1 MFDELTALTDLSL
14 HDNGLSTLPAGVF
27 NELTSLT
34 TLNLGDNPGAPFSP
48 TAVALPDDGE
58 VLDAGGD
65 VTLDGSGSDGG
76 PWGTN
81 VTYSWAASGAAV
93 TFDDAASATPV
104 VTIPALADG
113 TELTF
118 TLTVTGRATNTSRG
132 SAPATDT
139 ATVTAVVD
147 PTAGICG
154 RTEAVRDAI
163 VARISG
169 VASCADVTDAQL
181 AAITGTLDLRSDG
194 ITTLAAGDFDGLTAL
209 TTLRL
214 RGNSL
219 STLPAGVFDELTAL
233 TTLDLR
239 NNSLSTLP
247 AGVFDKLT
255 ALTTLRLEGNLG
267 APFSPEADALP
278 DDGTVPVAGG
288 DVTLDGSGSGG
299 PWSTNVTYSWAL
311 TSPTSGVTVTFDDAA
326 SATPVVTIPAL
337 ADGTELTFTL
347 TVTGRATNTSNGS
360 APDTDTAT
368 VTSVFDPTAGICGRT
383 EAVRDAIV
391 ALISGVV
398 SCADVTDTQLAAIT
412 GTLSLD
418 SKGISALAAG
428 DFDELTALTALDLQN
443 NSLST
448 LPAGVFDELTAL
460 TALDLQNNS
469 LSTLPAGVFDNNTAL
484 TALYLNSNSLS
495 TLPAGVF
502 DGLTALTTLSL
513 SNTSLST
520 LPAGVFD
527 QLTALTDL
535 FLHTNSLS
543 TLPAGVFDQLTA
555 LTSLTLGTNSL
566 STLRAGVF
574 DQLTAVTNLQLH
586 DNSLS
591 TLPAGVFDQL
601 TALTTL
607 RLQDNPGAP
616 FSPTA
621 DALPDDGT
629 VPAAGGDVTLDG
641 SGSGGPW
648 GTNVTYSWAAGGAAV
663 TFDDAASATPVVT
676 IPALAAGIELTFTLT
691 VTGRATNASNGSA
704 PDTDTATV
712 TAVGVPE
719 LSFAPN
725 VVTVNEDAVSATLTV
740 ELDPASTGTV
750 TVDYATRD
758 GVGAAKAG
766 EDYTATSGTLTF
778 AATETSKTFTVPIL
792 DDDVYENNESFSVDL
807 TNPTGATLV
816 ASGATVRIDSE
827 DAVPTASMADVTVDE
842 GAGTMTLTLRL
853 SHPSDAEIAYFTIYD
868 EDDET
873 GTATEGD
880 DYDDFLLGPGRIARI
895 TVPAGDLSQTFD
907 ITIVD
912 DGVDEPD
919 ETIKILWEKNI
930 NDEVTPSFFTFTGTF
945 TDNDTA
951 GVTVSKTALTVTEAD
966 TTGDSYTVVLDSQ
979 PTANVVVT
987 VAGHAGTE
995 VLPAPTTLT
1004 FTSTTWNTPQPVTV
1018 TAADDTDTANDTV
1031 SLTHSAASTDSN
1043 YDAIVIGGVTVTVE
1057 DHDTAQVT
1065 GVMVAPGNAQL
1076 TVGWAA
1082 VANATGYE
1090 VQWKSGGQSY
1100 NTSDRQ
1106 ATVASG
1112 STTSH
1117 TLPGLANDTE
1127 YTVRVRATRTGA
1139 NDGPYSDEEM
1149 ATPKAAGVTVSKTS
1163 LTVTE
1168 EDTAGDSY
1176 TVVLDNQ
1183 PTASV
1188 VVTVAGHAGTEVLP
1202 APTTL
1207 TFTSTTW
1214 NTPQPVTVTAADD
1227 TDTAND
1233 EVSLTHSAASTDS
1246 DYDAI
1251 VIGGVTVTVE
1261 DNDTAQ
1267 VTGVM
1272 VAPGNARLTVGWAAV
1287 ANATGYEVQWKSGGQ
1302 SYNTS
1307 DRQATVASGSTTSH
1321 TLPGLAND
1329 TEYTVRVRATRTGA
1343 NDGPYSDEAM
1353 ATPKAAGVTVSTTA
1367 LTVTEEDTT
1376 GDSYTVVLD
1385 SQPTASVVVTVAGH
1399 AGTEVLPAPTTLTF
1413 TSTTWNTPQPVTVT
1427 AADDTDTANDEVT
1440 LTHSATSTDTDY
1452 SGITIG
1458 GVTVTVNDD
1467 DTANSAPTFTS
1478 AATFDAAENQTA
1490 VGTVAASDGD
1500 ADDTV
1505 TGYAIQGG
1513 ADRSTFSIVETTGVL
1528 TFASAPNFEAP
1539 TDADTDNAYVVVVRA
1554 TSGTGARVKTAD
1566 QTITVTVTDV
1576 AGEAPGVPA
1585 APMVTAA
1592 SVTSVTAAWTAPAN
1606 AGPPITDYDYRYRVT
1621 SPQGAWTEV
1630 TTTAI
1635 TGLSAT
1641 ITGLVED
1648 TGYDVQVRATTDEGT
1663 SGWSGSGSGSTDA
1676 NAAPAFTSAATFDAA
1691 ENQTAVG
1698 TVVASDGDAG
1708 DTVTGYAI
1716 QGGADASTFS
1726 IVPATGV
1733 LTFASAP
1740 NFEAPADAD
1749 TDNAYV
1755 AVVRAT
1761 SGTGD
1766 RVKTADQTITVT
1778 VTDVDGEAPGVPAAP
1793 MVTAAGVT
1801 SVTAS
1806 WTAPANAGPP
1816 ITDYD
1821 YRYRV
1826 TSPQGSWTEV
1836 TTTAITGLS
1845 ATITGLVEDT
1855 GYDVQ
1860 VRATTDEGTS
1870 GWSGSGSGS
1879 TDANA
1884 APAFTSAATFDA
1896 AENQTAVGTVVASDG
1911 DAGDTVTG
1919 YAIQGGADAS
1929 TFSIV
1934 PATGV
1939 LTFASAPNFEAPA
1952 DADTDNAYVAVVRA
1966 TSGTGDRVKTAD
1978 QTITVTVTD
1987 VAGEA
1992 PGVPAAPM
2000 VTAASV
2006 TSVTAAWTAPANAG
2020 PPITDYDYRYRVTSP
2035 QGSWTEVTTTA
2046 ITGLSATITGLVEDT
2061 GYDVQV
2067 RATTDEGTSGWS
2079 GSGSGSTDANA
2090 APTFTS
2096 AATFDAAENQTAVGT
2111 VVASDGDAGDTVT
2124 GYAIQGGAD
2133 ASTFSIVPATGVL
2146 TFASAPNFE
2155 APADADT
2162 DNAYVA
2168 VVRAT
2173 SGTGDRVKTADQ
2185 TITVTVTDVD
2195 GEAPGVPAAPMVTA
2209 ASVTSVTAA
2218 WTAPA
2223 NAGPPITDYDYRYRV
2238 TSPQGAWTEVTT
2250 TAITGLS
2257 ATITGLVE
2265 DTGYDVQV
2273 RATTDEGTSGW
2284 SGSGSGS
2291 TDANAAPAFTS
2302 AATFDAAENQTAV
2315 GTVVASDGDVDDTV
2329 TGYAI
2334 QGGADRSTFS
2344 IVETSGVLTFASAPN
2359 FEAPAD
2365 ADTDNA
2371 YVVVVR
2377 ATSGTG
2383 DRVKTADQTITVT
2396 VTDVDGEAPGVPAA
2410 PMVTAASVTSVTAAW
2425 TAPANA
2431 GPPITDYDYR
2441 YRVTSPQGAWT
2452 EVTGTTI
2459 TALGATITG
2468 LAEDTEYDVQVR
2480 ATTDEGTSGWSGS
2493 GSGSTDANAAP
2504 AFTSAATFDAAENQT
2519 AVGTVAA
2526 SDGDA
2531 DDTVTGYAIQG
2542 GADRST
2548 FSIVETTGVLT
2559 FASAPNFEAPADADT
2574 DNAYV
2579 VVVRATSG
2587 TGDRVKTADQT
2598 ITVTVTD
2605 VAGEAPG
2612 VPAAPMVTAASVT
2625 SVTAAWTA
2633 PANAGP
2639 PITDYDYRY
2648 RVTAPQGAW
2657 TAVTTTAITGLSAT
2671 ITGLVE
2677 DTGYDVQVRATT
2689 DEGTSGWSGSGS
2701 GSTDANAAPAFTSA
2715 ATFDA
2720 AENQTAVGTVVASDG
2735 DVDDTVTGYAIQGGA
2750 DRSTFS
2756 IVETSGVLTFASAP
2770 NFEAPADADTDNAY
2784 VVVVR
2789 ATSGTG
2795 ARAKTADQTI
2805 TVTVTDVAGEAPDV
2819 PAAPMVTA
2827 ASVTS
2832 VTAAWTTP
2840 ANAGPPITDYDYR
2853 YRVTAPQGSWTEVT
2867 GTTIT
2872 ALSATMITGLAEDT
2886 WYDVQVRATNDE
2898 GTSGWSL
2905 SGSGSTYANAAPAFT
2920 SAATFDAAENQTVVG
2935 TVQASDSDTDDTVT
2949 GYAIQGGADR
2959 STFSIVETTGVLT
2972 FASAPNF
2979 EAPADADT
2987 DNAYVVVVRATSGTG
3002 DRVKTA
3008 DQTITV
3014 TVTDVDGEAPGV
3026 PAAPMVTAASVTSV
3040 TAAWTAPANAGPP
3053 ITDYD
3058 YRYRVTS
3065 PQGAWTEVTG
3075 TTITALGATITGLAE
3090 DTEYDVQVRATT
3102 DEGTS
3107 GWSASGSGSTD
3118 ANAAPAFTSAA
3129 TFDAAENQTAVGT
3142 VVASDSDTDDTV
3154 TGYAI
3159 QGGADRSTFSIVET
3173 SGVLTFAS
3181 APNFEAP
3188 ADADTDNAYVV
3199 VVRATSGTGARVK
3212 TADQTITV
3220 TVTDV
3225 AGEAPGVP
3233 AAPMVTAASA
3243 TSVTA
3248 AWTAPANAGPPI
3260 TDYDYRY
3267 RVTAPQGSWT
3277 EVTGTAITALSATI
3291 TGLAENTGYDVQ
3303 VRATTD
3309 EGTSGWSASGSGSTD
3324 ANAAPAFTSA
3334 ATFDAAENQT
3344 AVGTV
3349 VASDSDTDDTVT
3361 GYAIQGGADRSTFSI
3376 VETTGVLTFA
3386 SAPNFEAP
3394 ADADTDNAYMVVVRA
3409 TSGTGARVKTADQT
3423 ITVTVTDV
3431 AGEAPGVPA
3440 APMVTAASATS
3451 VTAAWTAPANAGP
3464 PITDYDYRYRV
3475 TAPQGPWTEV
3485 TTTAITGLSV
3495 TITGIAENTE
3505 YDVQVRATTD
3515 EGTSGWSASGSGS
3528 TDANNTPATGQ
3539 PTISGVAQVGSLLTA
3554 GKGTIAD
3561 VNGTTKADNGDSGYA
3576 YTYQWI
3582 RVDGGTET
3590 NISDATSST
3599 YTPVDDDEGKK
3610 IKVGVSFQDDANHSE
3625 SKTSAA
3631 TATVTGND
3639 NDTGPALSIADASAA
3654 ETAGHLLFEVTLS
3667 RSLQNTVKVDFETI
3681 SGGTATEGVDYWA
3694 HDYTHVIPAGETTTQ
3709 MGFALIED
3717 TVTDAGETV
3726 MVRLSNARLINK
3738 RGKKKADLDIT
3749 RAEATGT
3756 ITAPPTTTTP
3766 VPGLTIR
3773 IRDATGDEDNGYL
3786 DFRVR
3791 LSRKHTDL
3799 VCYDFET
3806 ISGGTAAEGTDY
3818 LKFPKATYWMQI
3830 GKRVDTPFVRIIDD
3844 SVNDNG
3850 ETVKVKIS
3858 NAHVCGDPSQTV
3870 SITRAEATG
3879 TIRNTD
3885 PLPRALMARFGRTSA
3900 VHVVEHVEERL
3911 AAPREVGVEAQVA
3924 GRQLRPGM
3932 ERELALDV
3940 LRQLGSS
3947 AGMHAPGAGSPGA
3960 RSGPPMGEAAGSL
3973 GLAAGMG
3980 GPAGG
3985 GMGVAA
3991 GPMHGMAGPDGGLFD
4006 RGLRSMGLGGEHLLT
4021 RSYFALTR
4029 ETRQGGIL
4037 SFWSRGARSSF
4048 TGREAALSLGGEMR
4062 TTMVGADYA
4071 KGPLVTGLSLSN
4083 SRGLGE
4089 YAGVSGGQVASAV
4102 TGLYPW
4108 LGYTLSDRVSVWG
4121 VTGYGKGALTLTPGE
4136 GAPLTSGLSMAMA
4149 AAGTRGALVA
4159 GGASGFELAFKAD
4172 ALWVGTSIDG
4182 VEGPGGHVAATA
4194 AAVTRFRTGLEGAR
4208 DYTLGR
4214 LSLRPSVEVGLR
4226 HDGGDAETGAGLDVG
4241 GGLVVS
4247 DASTGLTVDVRVR
4260 MLVLH
4265 QADGF
4270 SERGMALSLS
4280 YNPTPSTPLGLT
4292 ARVAPSWGGQAT
4304 SGAEALWGRETMAG
4318 MANGGLAAGNRLDGE
4333 VGYGLPVGSRFVGT
4347 PTFGVGT
4354 SESGRDYRLGY
4365 SLGALGGAGMKFE
4378 LGVDAQRRERS
4389 LQGGTDHGALAR
4401 ASMCW

>member
-1 MFDELTALTDLSL
+1 M
-14 HDNGLSTLPAGVF
+14 
-27 NELTSLT
+27 
-34 TLNLGDNPGAPFSP
+34 
-48 TAVALPDDGE
+48 
-58 VLDAGGD
+58 
-65 VTLDGSGSDGG
+65 
-76 PWGTN
+76 
-81 VTYSWAASGAAV
+81 
-93 TFDDAASATPV
+93 
-104 VTIPALADG
+104 
-113 TELTF
+113 
-118 TLTVTGRATNTSRG
+118 
-132 SAPATDT
+132 
-139 ATVTAVVD
+139 
-147 PTAGICG
+147 
-154 RTEAVRDAI
+154 
-163 VARISG
+163 
-169 VASCADVTDAQL
+169 
-181 AAITGTLDLRSDG
+181 
-194 ITTLAAGDFDGLTAL
+194 
-209 TTLRL
+209 
-214 RGNSL
+214 
-219 STLPAGVFDELTAL
+219 
-233 TTLDLR
+233 
-239 NNSLSTLP
+239 
-247 AGVFDKLT
+247 
-255 ALTTLRLEGNLG
+255 
-267 APFSPEADALP
+267 
-278 DDGTVPVAGG
+278 
-288 DVTLDGSGSGG
+288 
-299 PWSTNVTYSWAL
+299 
-311 TSPTSGVTVTFDDAA
+311 
-326 SATPVVTIPAL
+326 
-337 ADGTELTFTL
+337 
-347 TVTGRATNTSNGS
+347 
-360 APDTDTAT
+360 
-368 VTSVFDPTAGICGRT
+368 
-383 EAVRDAIV
+383 
-391 ALISGVV
+391 
-398 SCADVTDTQLAAIT
+398 
-412 GTLSLD
+412 
-418 SKGISALAAG
+418 
-428 DFDELTALTALDLQN
+428 
-443 NSLST
+443 
-448 LPAGVFDELTAL
+448 
-460 TALDLQNNS
+460 
-469 LSTLPAGVFDNNTAL
+469 
-484 TALYLNSNSLS
+484 
-495 TLPAGVF
+495 
-502 DGLTALTTLSL
+502 
-513 SNTSLST
+513 
-520 LPAGVFD
+520 
-527 QLTALTDL
+527 
-535 FLHTNSLS
+535 
-543 TLPAGVFDQLTA
+543 
-555 LTSLTLGTNSL
+555 
-566 STLRAGVF
+566 
-574 DQLTAVTNLQLH
+574 
-586 DNSLS
+586 
-591 TLPAGVFDQL
+591 
-601 TALTTL
+601 
-607 RLQDNPGAP
+607 
-616 FSPTA
+616 
-621 DALPDDGT
+621 
-629 VPAAGGDVTLDG
+629 
-641 SGSGGPW
+641 
-648 GTNVTYSWAAGGAAV
+648 
-663 TFDDAASATPVVT
+663 
-676 IPALAAGIELTFTLT
+676 
-691 VTGRATNASNGSA
+691 
-704 PDTDTATV
+704 
-712 TAVGVPE
+712 
-719 LSFAPN
+719 
-725 VVTVNEDAVSATLTV
+725 
-740 ELDPASTGTV
+740 
-750 TVDYATRD
+750 
-758 GVGAAKAG
+758 
-766 EDYTATSGTLTF
+766 
-778 AATETSKTFTVPIL
+778 
-792 DDDVYENNESFSVDL
+792 
-807 TNPTGATLV
+807 
-816 ASGATVRIDSE
+816 
-827 DAVPTASMADVTVDE
+827 TAS
-842 GAGTMTLTLRL
+842 
-853 SHPSDAEIAYFTIYD
+853 
-868 EDDET
+868 
-873 GTATEGD
+873 
-880 DYDDFLLGPGRIARI
+880 
-895 TVPAGDLSQTFD
+895 
-907 ITIVD
+907 
-912 DGVDEPD
+912 
-919 ETIKILWEKNI
+919 
-930 NDEVTPSFFTFTGTF
+930 
-945 TDNDTA
+945 
-951 GVTVSKTALTVTEAD
+951 
-966 TTGDSYTVVLDSQ
+966 
-979 PTANVVVT
+979 
-987 VAGHAGTE
+987 
-995 VLPAPTTLT
+995 
-1004 FTSTTWNTPQPVTV
+1004 
-1018 TAADDTDTANDTV
+1018 
-1031 SLTHSAASTDSN
+1031 
-1043 YDAIVIGGVTVTVE
+1043 
-1057 DHDTAQVT
+1057 
-1065 GVMVAPGNAQL
+1065 
-1076 TVGWAA
+1076 
-1082 VANATGYE
+1082 
-1090 VQWKSGGQSY
+1090 
-1100 NTSDRQ
+1100 
-1106 ATVASG
+1106 
-1112 STTSH
+1112 
-1117 TLPGLANDTE
+1117 
-1127 YTVRVRATRTGA
+1127 
-1139 NDGPYSDEEM
+1139 
-1149 ATPKAAGVTVSKTS
+1149 
-1163 LTVTE
+1163 
-1168 EDTAGDSY
+1168 
-1176 TVVLDNQ
+1176 
-1183 PTASV
+1183 
-1188 VVTVAGHAGTEVLP
+1188 
-1202 APTTL
+1202 
-1207 TFTSTTW
+1207 
-1214 NTPQPVTVTAADD
+1214 
-1227 TDTAND
+1227 
-1233 EVSLTHSAASTDS
+1233 
-1246 DYDAI
+1246 
-1251 VIGGVTVTVE
+1251 
-1261 DNDTAQ
+1261 
-1267 VTGVM
+1267 
-1272 VAPGNARLTVGWAAV
+1272 
-1287 ANATGYEVQWKSGGQ
+1287 
-1302 SYNTS
+1302 
-1307 DRQATVASGSTTSH
+1307 
-1321 TLPGLAND
+1321 
-1329 TEYTVRVRATRTGA
+1329 
-1343 NDGPYSDEAM
+1343 
-1353 ATPKAAGVTVSTTA
+1353 
-1367 LTVTEEDTT
+1367 
-1376 GDSYTVVLD
+1376 
-1385 SQPTASVVVTVAGH
+1385 
-1399 AGTEVLPAPTTLTF
+1399 
-1413 TSTTWNTPQPVTVT
+1413 
-1427 AADDTDTANDEVT
+1427 
-1440 LTHSATSTDTDY
+1440 
-1452 SGITIG
+1452 
-1458 GVTVTVNDD
+1458 
-1467 DTANSAPTFTS
+1467 
-1478 AATFDAAENQTA
+1478 
-1490 VGTVAASDGD
+1490 
-1500 ADDTV
+1500 
-1505 TGYAIQGG
+1505 
-1513 ADRSTFSIVETTGVL
+1513 
-1528 TFASAPNFEAP
+1528 
-1539 TDADTDNAYVVVVRA
+1539 
-1554 TSGTGARVKTAD
+1554 
-1566 QTITVTVTDV
+1566 
-1576 AGEAPGVPA
+1576 
-1585 APMVTAA
+1585 
-1592 SVTSVTAAWTAPAN
+1592 WTAPAN

-1630 TTTAI
+1630 TGTPITAL
-1635 TGLSAT
+1635 GAT
-1641 ITGLVED
+1641 ITGLAED

-1663 SGWSGSGSGSTDA
+1663 SGWSASGSGSTDA

-1698 TVVASDGDAG
+1698 TVV
-1708 DTVTGYAI
+1708 
-1716 QGGADASTFS
+1716 
-1726 IVPATGV
+1726 
-1733 LTFASAP
+1733 
-1740 NFEAPADAD
+1740 
-1749 TDNAYV
+1749 
-1755 AVVRAT
+1755 
-1761 SGTGD
+1761 
-1766 RVKTADQTITVT
+1766 
-1778 VTDVDGEAPGVPAAP
+1778 
-1793 MVTAAGVT
+1793 
-1801 SVTAS
+1801 
-1806 WTAPANAGPP
+1806 
-1816 ITDYD
+1816 
-1821 YRYRV
+1821 
-1826 TSPQGSWTEV
+1826 
-1836 TTTAITGLS
+1836 
-1845 ATITGLVEDT
+1845 
-1855 GYDVQ
+1855 
-1860 VRATTDEGTS
+1860 
-1870 GWSGSGSGS
+1870 
-1879 TDANA
+1879 
-1884 APAFTSAATFDA
+1884 
-1896 AENQTAVGTVVASDG
+1896 
-1911 DAGDTVTG
+1911 
-1919 YAIQGGADAS
+1919 
-1929 TFSIV
+1929 
-1934 PATGV
+1934 
-1939 LTFASAPNFEAPA
+1939 
-1952 DADTDNAYVAVVRA
+1952 
-1966 TSGTGDRVKTAD
+1966 
-1978 QTITVTVTD
+1978 
-1987 VAGEA
+1987 
-1992 PGVPAAPM
+1992 
-2000 VTAASV
+2000 
-2006 TSVTAAWTAPANAG
+2006 
-2020 PPITDYDYRYRVTSP
+2020 
-2035 QGSWTEVTTTA
+2035 
-2046 ITGLSATITGLVEDT
+2046 
-2061 GYDVQV
+2061 
-2067 RATTDEGTSGWS
+2067 
-2079 GSGSGSTDANA
+2079 
-2090 APTFTS
+2090 
-2096 AATFDAAENQTAVGT
+2096 
-2111 VVASDGDAGDTVT
+2111 
-2124 GYAIQGGAD
+2124 
-2133 ASTFSIVPATGVL
+2133 
-2146 TFASAPNFE
+2146 
-2155 APADADT
+2155 
-2162 DNAYVA
+2162 
-2168 VVRAT
+2168 
-2173 SGTGDRVKTADQ
+2173 
-2185 TITVTVTDVD
+2185 
-2195 GEAPGVPAAPMVTA
+2195 
-2209 ASVTSVTAA
+2209 
-2218 WTAPA
+2218 
-2223 NAGPPITDYDYRYRV
+2223 
-2238 TSPQGAWTEVTT
+2238 
-2250 TAITGLS
+2250 
-2257 ATITGLVE
+2257 
-2265 DTGYDVQV
+2265 
-2273 RATTDEGTSGW
+2273 
-2284 SGSGSGS
+2284 
-2291 TDANAAPAFTS
+2291 
-2302 AATFDAAENQTAV
+2302 
-2315 GTVVASDGDVDDTV
+2315 
-2329 TGYAI
+2329 
-2334 QGGADRSTFS
+2334 
-2344 IVETSGVLTFASAPN
+2344 
-2359 FEAPAD
+2359 
-2365 ADTDNA
+2365 
-2371 YVVVVR
+2371 
-2377 ATSGTG
+2377 
-2383 DRVKTADQTITVT
+2383 
-2396 VTDVDGEAPGVPAA
+2396 
-2410 PMVTAASVTSVTAAW
+2410 
-2425 TAPANA
+2425 
-2431 GPPITDYDYR
+2431 
-2441 YRVTSPQGAWT
+2441 
-2452 EVTGTTI
+2452 
-2459 TALGATITG
+2459 
-2468 LAEDTEYDVQVR
+2468 
-2480 ATTDEGTSGWSGS
+2480 
-2493 GSGSTDANAAP
+2493 
-2504 AFTSAATFDAAENQT
+2504 
-2519 AVGTVAA
+2519 A

-2648 RVTAPQGAW
+2648 RVTSPQGAW
-2657 TAVTTTAITGLSAT
+2657 TEVTTTAITALSAT

-2689 DEGTSGWSGSGS
+2689 DEGTSGWSASGS

-2720 AENQTAVGTVVASDG
+2720 AENQTAVGTVVASDS
-2735 DVDDTVTGYAIQGGA
+2735 DADDTVTGYAIQGGA
-2750 DRSTFS
+2750 DRSTLS
-2756 IVETSGVLTFASAP
+2756 IVETTGVLTFASAP
-2770 NFEAPADADTDNAY
+2770 NFEAPADADTDNGY

-2827 ASVTS
+2827 ASATS

-2853 YRVTAPQGSWTEVT
+2853 YRVTSPQGSWTEVT

-2920 SAATFDAAENQTVVG
+2920 SAATFDAAENQTAVG
-2935 TVQASDSDTDDTVT
+2935 TVVASDGDADDTVT

-3002 DRVKTA
+3002 DRAKTA

-3014 TVTDVDGEAPGV
+3014 TVTDVAGEAPGV
-3026 PAAPMVTAASVTSV
+3026 PAAPMVSAASATSV

-3065 PQGAWTEVTG
+3065 PQGAWTEVT
-3075 TTITALGATITGLAE
+3075 TTAITGLSATITGLVE
-3090 DTEYDVQVRATT
+3090 DTGYDVQVRATT

-3118 ANAAPAFTSAA
+3118 ANAAPTFTSAA

-3142 VVASDSDTDDTV
+3142 VVASDSDTDDSV

-3173 SGVLTFAS
+3173 TGVLTFAS

-3188 ADADTDNAYVV
+3188 ADADADNGYVV
-3199 VVRATSGTGARVK
+3199 VVRATSGTGARAK

-3233 AAPMVTAASA
+3233 AAPMVTAAAA

-3267 RVTAPQGSWT
+3267 RVTLPQGSWT
-3277 EVTGTAITALSATI
+3277 EVTTTPITGLSATI
-3291 TGLAENTGYDVQ
+3291 TGLAEDTGYDVQ

-3394 ADADTDNAYMVVVRA
+3394 ADADTDNGYVVVVRA
-3409 TSGTGARVKTADQT
+3409 TSGTGARAKTADQT

-3431 AGEAPGVPA
+3431 AGEAPGVPD

-3475 TAPQGPWTEV
+3475 TLPQGSWTEV
-3485 TTTAITGLSV
+3485 TTTPITGLSA
-3495 TITGIAENTE
+3495 TITGLAENTG

-3528 TDANNTPATGQ
+3528 TNANNTPATGQ

-3654 ETAGHLLFEVTLS
+3654 ENAGHLLFEVTLS
-3667 RSLQNTVKVDFETI
+3667 RSFQNTVKVDFETI
-3681 SGGTATEGVDYWA
+3681 SGGTATEGVDYHA
-3694 HDYTHVIPAGETTTQ
+3694 RRTYTHVIPGRETTVQ

-3717 TVTDAGETV
+3717 TVDDAGETV
-3726 MVRLSNARLINK
+3726 KVRLSNARVVDAYGDKIK
-3738 RGKKKADLDIT
+3738 DLDIT
-3749 RAEATGT
+3749 TAEATGT
-3756 ITAPPTTTTP
+3756 ITAPPTTTTT

-3773 IRDATGDEDNGYL
+3773 IRDATGDEDDEYL

-3791 LSRKHTDL
+3791 LSRKHDDY
-3799 VCYDFET
+3799 VCYDFES
-3806 ISGGTAAEGTDY
+3806 ISGGTATEGTDY

-3830 GKRVDTPFVRIIDD
+3830 GKRVDTPFVRLIDD
-3844 SVNDNG
+3844 SVDDNG

-3885 PLPRALMARFGRTSA
+3885 PLPRALMARFGRTAA

-4089 YAGVSGGQVASAV
+4089 YAGVSAGQVASAV

-4136 GAPLTSGLSMAMA
+4136 GAALTSGLSMAMA